1 MKLIGSVDENTIKLD
16 TEENYLPGLSVN
28 FRGQGNKLVI
38 GRNFRCSRLEV
49 NFFNDNSTLF
59 IGENVVLAGSLNFKG
74 RNTQM
79 SVGTGTKR
87 NSTLFANLGED
98 DDKISIGENC
108 LFAQVKFRTSDSHKI
123 MDIGTGA
130 RINKSQDIILE
141 DKVWIAEDTLVKGG
155 AYIGSGTVVGAKSFV
170 SKELKKNCIYAG
182 APVRLIRENI
192 HWEE

>member
-1 MKLIGSVDENTIKLD
+1 
-16 TEENYLPGLSVN
+16 
-28 FRGQGNKLVI
+28 
-38 GRNFRCSRLEV
+38 
-49 NFFNDNSTLF
+49 
-59 IGENVVLAGSLNFKG
+59 
-74 RNTQM
+74 
-79 SVGTGTKR
+79 
-87 NSTLFANLGED
+87 
-98 DDKISIGENC
+98 
-108 LFAQVKFRTSDSHKI
+108 